1 MKIVVLIS
9 RILLGFVF
17 VFFGSNGFLH
27 FMPAPLPPGLAGQFI
42 GAMLQS
48 HYVLAVSAIQ
58 VIGGLLLLANRYVP
72 LGLTLLGPIIVNI
85 LLFHIF
91 LLPQGL
97 VIAIV
102 VAILWFILFIRYREY
117 FSGLFVQK
125 AL

>member
-125 AL
+125 AS

>member
-9 RILLGFVF
+9 RLLLGLVF

-27 FMPAPLPPGLAGQFI
+27 FMPATLPPGLAGQFI

-48 HYVLAVSAIQ
+48 HYVLVVSAIQ

-72 LGLTLLGPIIVNI
+72 LGLTVLGPIIVNI